1 MERVKQVLQ
10 KLPSSKEEF
19 YTEGIDRLYPISK
32 AEKDILGGELADASV
47 SPYKK
52 ARLAAGTPKKA
63 QMKVEEFRNIFGDSK
78 VDMADIRDY
87 VTAIHARDLEG
98 QGIKT
103 GFTPEEIEKRLRD
116 LISPKYKKHTKR

>member
-1 MERVKQVLQ
+1 MYRRGYKSQEDAQIWANQGDEARFRGKINVNEKSTGLERVKQVLQ

-52 ARLAAGTPKKA
+52 ARLAAGTPKRRK
-63 QMKVEEFRNIFGDSK
+63 
-78 VDMADIRDY
+78 
-87 VTAIHARDLEG
+87 
-98 QGIKT
+98 
-103 GFTPEEIEKRLRD
+103 
-116 LISPKYKKHTKR
+116 

>member
-1 MERVKQVLQ
+1 MLRSLLIRKQDL
-10 KLPSSKEEF
+10 
-19 YTEGIDRLYPISK
+19 
-32 AEKDILGGELADASV
+32 
-47 SPYKK
+47 
-52 ARLAAGTPKKA
+52 AGTPKKA